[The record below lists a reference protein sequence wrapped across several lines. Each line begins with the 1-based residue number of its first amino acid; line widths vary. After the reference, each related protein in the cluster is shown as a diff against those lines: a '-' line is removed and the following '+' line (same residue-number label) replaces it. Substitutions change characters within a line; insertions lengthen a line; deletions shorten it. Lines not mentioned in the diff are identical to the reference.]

1 MEGRMF
7 IKEKRLKREDI
18 ISLAKN
24 VITCV
29 NVEKAG
35 NSKWKEYQLALVE
48 KEMLEL
54 IRAVEQGKRI
64 KHSKKRMLDSTYL
77 LTDSIGLSSTNLGK
91 NIQIVQNAIRKKYI
105 KHKCFWMLG

>member
-1 MEGRMF
+1 MF

-24 VITCV
+24 VIMCV

-91 NIQIVQNAIRKKYI
+91 NIQTVQNAIRKNI
-105 KHKCFWMLG
+105 LNTNVFGWLVRLLR